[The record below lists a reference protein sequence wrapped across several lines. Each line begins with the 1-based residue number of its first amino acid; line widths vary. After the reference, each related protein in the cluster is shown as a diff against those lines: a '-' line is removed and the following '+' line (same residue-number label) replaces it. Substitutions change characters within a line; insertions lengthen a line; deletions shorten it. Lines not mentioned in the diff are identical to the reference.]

1 MKDLIYPG
9 VKEGLYKIT
18 ENGEIWSNYINNFLH
33 PSTDK
38 DGYLKIKLSGG
49 SREKIIYAR
58 IATLVAWN
66 YISPPPQSLADP
78 TINHIDGN
86 KLNNHYNNL
95 EWIERSVNT
104 SIRRNT
110 GTGSKNS
117 QSRLKE
123 EQVIDIAKLLI
134 NTNLT
139 TQEIAKKFNVSKS
152 TICNI
157 LKKKNWSKIT
167 EPFDFSCRKLIRNDK
182 GEYEIINTSLLEKGG
197 LK

>member
-66 YISPPPQSLADP
+66 YISPPPQSLTDP

-117 QSRLKE
+117 
-123 EQVIDIAKLLI
+123 
-134 NTNLT
+134 
-139 TQEIAKKFNVSKS
+139 
-152 TICNI
+152 
-157 LKKKNWSKIT
+157 
-167 EPFDFSCRKLIRNDK
+167 
-182 GEYEIINTSLLEKGG
+182 
-197 LK
+197 